1 MSGGVN
7 SKMSFSFIS
16 VAQLGLLTRA
26 LKHGL
31 SMYFGLLTPWW
42 LGAVG
47 EFLKQN
53 LCGASVLSQLSGSCM
68 TVSYIDLKSNS
79 GLLAVL
85 SWVKIVTILTDSR
98 EGDTD
103 RLHLSFQKELKNFE
117 VLF

>member
-1 MSGGVN
+1 MSGGVI

-26 LKHGL
+26 LKHSL

-53 LCGASVLSQLSGSCM
+53 LHGASVLRQLSGSC
-68 TVSYIDLKSNS
+68 TTFSDLDLKSN
-79 GLLAVL
+79 GDLLAVL
-85 SWVKIVTILTDSR
+85 SWVKVVTILSDSR

-103 RLHLSFQKELKNFE
+103 FIFL
-117 VLF
+117 